1 MNISK
6 LISEHKIF
14 KKKPILLLHIGSAGS
29 SFKLWNNISHNS
41 ILVSIDG
48 NNSSNSFKKFK
59 KVINNESIISDK
71 NGSGKFYITN
81 DPHCSSILE
90 PDKLIHKN
98 WYGSHR
104 FKINKVINKK
114 MYTLNSFLK
123 KEKLDYIDWL
133 VTDIQGKDLDVI
145 KSLKKNICNNISIVE
160 IETGFFSFYK
170 KSDTITDV
178 FNFMSK
184 EYEFKDM
191 EFGIN
196 FKTSSKN
203 MSKFDKRIL
212 FSLDNPSKIYSNI
225 NFLNKKEKRE
235 RINLLK
241 LIYLIE
247 NNKIFEAKQYLN
259 KISYNNLFYKQL
271 NKKIESLILNRKIK
285 YILLSPFILIKKI
298 LNIIFY

>member
-1 MNISK
+1 M
-6 LISEHKIF
+6 
-14 KKKPILLLHIGSAGS
+14 LLHIGSAGS
-29 SFKLWNNISHNS
+29 SFKLWNSISHNS

-48 NNSSNSFKKFK
+48 NNSLNIYKKFK
-59 KVINNESIISDK
+59 KVINNETIISDK

-90 PDKLIHKN
+90 PDKLIHEN

-104 FKINKVINKK
+104 FKINKIINKK

-123 KEKLDYIDWL
+123 NEKLDYIDWL

-145 KSLKKNICNNISIVE
+145 KSLKKNIRNNISIVD
-160 IETGFFSFYK
+160 IETGFFPFYK
-170 KSDTITDV
+170 KGDTITEV

-184 EYEFKDM
+184 SYEFKDM

-196 FKTSSKN
+196 FKTSNKN

-212 FSLDNPSKIYSNI
+212 FTLDNPSKIYSNI
-225 NFLNKKEKRE
+225 NFLNKKENKE

-247 NNKIFEAKQYLN
+247 NNKIFEAKHYLN
-259 KISYNNLFYKQL
+259 KISYNSSFYKQL
-271 NKKIESLILNRKIK
+271 NKKIELLILIRKVK
-285 YILLSPFILIKKI
+285 YILLSPLILTKKI

>member
-104 FKINKVINKK
+104 FKINKVINS
-114 MYTLNSFLK
+114 NNDS
-123 KEKLDYIDWL
+123 IDL
-133 VTDIQGKDLDVI
+133 QL
-145 KSLKKNICNNISIVE
+145 
-160 IETGFFSFYK
+160 
-170 KSDTITDV
+170 
-178 FNFMSK
+178 
-184 EYEFKDM
+184 
-191 EFGIN
+191 
-196 FKTSSKN
+196 SSGV
-203 MSKFDKRIL
+203 
-212 FSLDNPSKIYSNI
+212 
-225 NFLNKKEKRE
+225 
-235 RINLLK
+235 
-241 LIYLIE
+241 
-247 NNKIFEAKQYLN
+247 
-259 KISYNNLFYKQL
+259 YN
-271 NKKIESLILNRKIK
+271 
-285 YILLSPFILIKKI
+285 ILIKIKLPSGEVHQAFEKFI
-298 LNIIFY
+298 MK